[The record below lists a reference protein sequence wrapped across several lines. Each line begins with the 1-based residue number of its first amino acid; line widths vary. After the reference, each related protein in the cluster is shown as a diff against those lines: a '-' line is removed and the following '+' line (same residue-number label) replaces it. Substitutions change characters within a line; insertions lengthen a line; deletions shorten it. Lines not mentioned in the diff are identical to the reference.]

1 MGVGSGDRGDLGP
14 PWILKLL
21 AKKVV
26 FSISRGKNQI
36 SPLLDRPW
44 KTFLENP
51 LLPPG
56 KNPSGTH
63 EPSAP
68 KLKMAKK
75 RNKSHIIFATL
86 LMCLQSLEKK
96 CYSWQANSSRHFKC
110 EYTNF
115 SNASK
120 SYCRKLD
127 VKFLLAFVIGFL
139 IKNTIKIDKKLKIAP
154 DVRHLSNPVF
164 QLQGFTLL

>member
-86 LMCLQSLEKK
+86 LMCLQSLEK
-96 CYSWQANSSRHFKC
+96 
-110 EYTNF
+110 
-115 SNASK
+115 NATLG
-120 SYCRKLD
+120 RQ
-127 VKFLLAFVIGFL
+127 
-139 IKNTIKIDKKLKIAP
+139 TAP
-154 DVRHLSNPVF
+154 DISSVSTRTFPMLQNPIAGNLMLSF
-164 QLQGFTLL
+164 C